1 MRIRKVPCPECRRV
15 PVVEPMDQGMGFTV
29 YCRTHP
35 RLTCLGRT
43 EEDAVRCWNHQVE
56 LS

>member
-1 MRIRKVPCPECRRV
+1 MRIRKVPCPQCRRV
-15 PVVEPMDQGMGFTV
+15 PVVEPMDQKMGFIV

-35 RLTCLGRT
+35 RLTCIGRT
-43 EEDAVRCWNHQVE
+43 EEEAVRCWNHQVE